1 MTIPQTRYA
10 KTGSGLR
17 IAYQQWGSGPPCLI
31 APALISNVEIAW
43 EHELYRRCLERWG
56 KFMTCVLFDKRG
68 IGLSDRHEPPRNS
81 RRLFGLRSYP

>member
-31 APALISNVEIAW
+31 APALISNIEIAW

-56 KFMTCVLFDKRG
+56 NSSTSQTGRWRRDISAACKTGCGRQCEYAAV
-68 IGLSDRHEPPRNS
+68 PRS
-81 RRLFGLRSYP
+81 